1 MATLTI
7 RNLPDDV
14 VKRLKEVAARNKRS
28 MEQEVRELLQER
40 FAARVEVLRR
50 VRERCRS
57 LPKTTAEEVNR
68 WIREGRERNRWRG
81 V

>member
-28 MEQEVRELLQER
+28 MEQEVRELLQEKYAKR
-40 FAARVEVLRR
+40 AEILRR
-50 VRERCRS
+50 IRES
-57 LPKTTAEEVNR
+57 WKTLPETSAEEVNR
-68 WIREGRERNRWRG
+68 WIKASRRRGLTRGR
-81 V
+81 